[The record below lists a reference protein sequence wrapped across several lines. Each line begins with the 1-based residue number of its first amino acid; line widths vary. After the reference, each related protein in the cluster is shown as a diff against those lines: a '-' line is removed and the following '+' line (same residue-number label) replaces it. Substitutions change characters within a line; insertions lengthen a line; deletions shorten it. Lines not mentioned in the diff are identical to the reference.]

1 MTQPAE
7 SVAPDI
13 RADRLAS
20 EMVKRVKGQRAL
32 GRPSFY
38 NIAREVLI
46 EEFAAEH
53 NYGDVSGS

>member
-1 MTQPAE
+1 MNERSDT
-7 SVAPDI
+7 APDI

-20 EMVKRVKGQRAL
+20 EMVRRVKWQKAL

-46 EEFAAEH
+46 EEFAKETQ
-53 NYGDVSGS
+53 